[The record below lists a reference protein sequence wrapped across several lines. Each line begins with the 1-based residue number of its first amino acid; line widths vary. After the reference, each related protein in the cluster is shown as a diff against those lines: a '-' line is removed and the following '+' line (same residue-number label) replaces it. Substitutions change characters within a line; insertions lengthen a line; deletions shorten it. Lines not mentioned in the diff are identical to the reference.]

1 VASLADLARAHANL
15 DEPAIAHLHSLVAEW
30 QMLADL
36 SFADLLLY
44 VRVNRQPPPPEPTY
58 LCIAQ
63 IRPTTG
69 PTLYGDDLVG
79 ATVTAADRFAVD
91 RAWHEARI
99 VREGEPEWREGVPVR
114 EEGIPVRRGDSII
127 AVLGRDTNLAAART
141 PSALELA
148 YLAAASDLAQMVAEG
163 RFPFALGEGHL
174 PGGPRVGDGLVRL
187 DATGNVVFASP
198 NALSALR
205 RLGATANVA
214 GAAWATV
221 VRELALSSEG
231 GDGRVDAVLD
241 KRRPI
246 EGEVLSTN
254 GDVAVRI
261 RAVPLVPGGTLL
273 GAVVLLRDVTEVRR
287 RDRQLV
293 TKDATIREIH
303 HRVKNNLQTVAA
315 LLRLQARRVTDD
327 AARASL
333 DEAVRRVGTIALV
346 HETLSQGFDETV
358 NFDEIAV
365 RGLRAVVEVATR
377 EHQVESTF
385 IGSFGRMRAEDA
397 TALAMIISEL
407 VQNAVEHGLEERDGK
422 VEVAVTRQTL
432 ESGEEQLTVTIT
444 DDGVGLP
451 AGFRPSLAGLGT
463 QIVTSLATDL
473 KGRIRWEPNE
483 PSGTRVE
490 FVARLRPL
498 R

>member
-1 VASLADLARAHANL
+1 
-15 DEPAIAHLHSLVAEW
+15 
-30 QMLADL
+30 
-36 SFADLLLY
+36 
-44 VRVNRQPPPPEPTY
+44 
-58 LCIAQ
+58 
-63 IRPTTG
+63 
-69 PTLYGDDLVG
+69 
-79 ATVTAADRFAVD
+79 
-91 RAWHEARI
+91 
-99 VREGEPEWREGVPVR
+99 
-114 EEGIPVRRGDSII
+114 
-127 AVLGRDTNLAAART
+127 
-141 PSALELA
+141 
-148 YLAAASDLAQMVAEG
+148 
-163 RFPFALGEGHL
+163 
-174 PGGPRVGDGLVRL
+174 
-187 DATGNVVFASP
+187 
-198 NALSALR
+198 
-205 RLGATANVA
+205 
-214 GAAWATV
+214 
-221 VRELALSSEG
+221 
-231 GDGRVDAVLD
+231 
-241 KRRPI
+241 
-246 EGEVLSTN
+246 
-254 GDVAVRI
+254 
-261 RAVPLVPGGTLL
+261 
-273 GAVVLLRDVTEVRR
+273 
-287 RDRQLV
+287 
-293 TKDATIREIH
+293 
-303 HRVKNNLQTVAA
+303 
-315 LLRLQARRVTDD
+315 
-327 AARASL
+327 
-333 DEAVRRVGTIALV
+333 V